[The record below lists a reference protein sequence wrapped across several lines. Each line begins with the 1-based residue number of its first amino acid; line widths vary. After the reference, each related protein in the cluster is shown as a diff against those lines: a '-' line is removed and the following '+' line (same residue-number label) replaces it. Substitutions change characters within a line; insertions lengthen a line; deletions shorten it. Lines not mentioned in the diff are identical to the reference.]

1 MFYIAVCDDEE
12 YFRTR
17 EEQLIMKYMDI
28 KGYHYKI
35 EIFKS
40 GDEILNLG
48 NGISKFD
55 MIFLA
60 INREGIDGIETAKR
74 IRRVTKD
81 IYIVFVTAFVTYALE
96 GYKVDAVRYLLKDDK
111 HLEKAMYECLNTI
124 IYKMNYE
131 KYKHTFEFQEGA
143 VELYYEDILYVE
155 SNLHKLIFHMAIN
168 DTDRYTIYEKLD
180 IMDELLHE
188 AGFCRI
194 HKSYLVNLKYVE
206 SIERYKVRLMNG
218 LCLGVSKSRYLN
230 ARNELV
236 CYRGEI

>member
-131 KYKHTFEFQEGA
+131 TYKHTFEFQEGA
-143 VELYYEDILYVE
+143 VELYYEDILY
-155 SNLHKLIFHMAIN
+155 K
-168 DTDRYTIYEKLD
+168 
-180 IMDELLHE
+180 LLHE

-236 CYRGEI
+236 CYRDEI

>member
-124 IYKMNYE
+124 IYKINIPLNFRKVLLSFITKIFCINY
-131 KYKHTFEFQEGA
+131 
-143 VELYYEDILYVE
+143 
-155 SNLHKLIFHMAIN
+155 
-168 DTDRYTIYEKLD
+168 YTRLAF
-180 IMDELLHE
+180 
-188 AGFCRI
+188 AGFI
-194 HKSYLVNLKYVE
+194 
-206 SIERYKVRLMNG
+206 KV
-218 LCLGVSKSRYLN
+218 
-230 ARNELV
+230 
-236 CYRGEI
+236 IW

>member
-35 EIFKS
+35 EIFES

-111 HLEKAMYECLNTI
+111 HFEKAMYECLNTI

-131 KYKHTFEFQEGA
+131 TYKHTFEFQEGA

-168 DTDRYTIYEKLD
+168 DTGRYTIYEKLD

-218 LCLGVSKSRYLN
+218 LYLGVSKSRYLN